1 VRGWEAYRRMGKYRV
16 GVIGCGSIGR
26 AHAYGWSNNE
36 RTELVALAD
45 ITPAARDEFGEEFG
59 VPESGR
65 YADFREMVE
74 KEKPDIVSICLWHGQ
89 HAPTVVAVAAMRPK
103 LILCEKP
110 MATSLGEAEQMIV
123 AAKRNKVRLAVGH
136 QRRFLPGWNIA
147 RDLVAE
153 GAIGKVTHLWSNVAD
168 GLLNWGTHTI
178 DMMRFIMGDPNATAV
193 VGAVQR
199 DSDRY
204 ERGMRIEDSCLGLI
218 QFDNGAQATI
228 ESDLTPRETASINC
242 NFYGTEGMIQVDEN
256 TVRLMNAST
265 NGWKE
270 LSTFEW
276 KHSFRDAFLAQ
287 SHGIADWLDDKVDEY
302 RGEAKNAIAVMEI
315 MMALYE
321 SARLKE
327 ITRLPLL
334 TRDNPLDLMVESGEL
349 AVRRPGKYDIRSS
362 HVRGEGMSWV

>member
-1 VRGWEAYRRMGKYRV
+1 MARYRI

-26 AHAYGWSNNE
+26 AHAYGWTHSE

-65 YADFREMVE
+65 YADFREMLD
-74 KEKPDIVSICLWHGQ
+74 KEKPDVVSVCLWHGQ
-89 HAPTVVAVAAMRPK
+89 HASTVIAMAAAAHRPK

-123 AAKRNKVRLAVGH
+123 AAERSKVKLAIGH
-136 QRRFLPGWNIA
+136 QRRFLPGWIIA

-153 GAIGKVTHLWSNVAD
+153 GAIGQVTHLWSNIAD

-178 DMMRFIMGDPNATAV
+178 DMMRFIMGDPAATAV

-199 DSDRY
+199 SSDRY
-204 ERGMRIEDSCLGLI
+204 ERGLRIEDSCLGLI
-218 QFDNGAQATI
+218 QFANGAQATI
-228 ESDLTPRETASINC
+228 ESDLTDPTTSSINC
-242 NFYGTEGMIQVDEN
+242 NFYGTEGTIQVDEN
-256 TVRLMNAST
+256 AVRLMNAST
-265 NGWKE
+265 NGWKK
-270 LSTFEW
+270 LSSFEW
-276 KHSFRDAFLAQ
+276 KDSFRDAFLAQ
-287 SHGIADWLDDKVDEY
+287 ANGIADWLDGNVEAY
-302 RGEAKNAIAVMEI
+302 RGEAKNAYAVMEI

-327 ITRLPLL
+327 ITTLPLL
-334 TRDNPLDLMVESGEL
+334 NRDNPLDIRVDSGDL
-349 AVRRPGKYDIRSS
+349 PIQRPGKYDIRSS
-362 HVRGEGMSWV
+362 HVRGEAMSWL

>member
-1 VRGWEAYRRMGKYRV
+1 MATYRV

-26 AHAYGWSNNE
+26 AHAYGWTNNE

-59 VPESGR
+59 VPEQGR
-65 YADFREMVE
+65 YADFREMME
-74 KEKPDIVSICLWHGQ
+74 KEKPDIVSVCLWHGQ

-123 AAKRNKVRLAVGH
+123 AARRNKVRLAVGH

-178 DMMRFIMGDPNATAV
+178 DMMRFIMGDPAATAV

-242 NFYGTEGMIQVDEN
+242 NFYGTEGVIQVDEN

-287 SHGIADWLDDKVDEY
+287 SHGIADWLDDKVEVY
-302 RGEAKNAIAVMEI
+302 RGEASNAFAVMEI

-321 SARLKE
+321 SARLNE
-327 ITRLPLL
+327 VTRLPLQ
-334 TRDNPLDLMVESGEL
+334 TRDNPLDLMVESGAL
-349 AVRRPGKYDIRSS
+349 PVRRPGKYDIRSS

>member
-1 VRGWEAYRRMGKYRV
+1 MARYRI

-26 AHAYGWSNNE
+26 AHAYGWTHSE

-59 VPESGR
+59 VPEGGR
-65 YADFREMVE
+65 YADFREMLATE
-74 KEKPDIVSICLWHGQ
+74 RPDVVSVCLWHGQ
-89 HAPTVVAVAAMRPK
+89 HASTVIALAASEHRPK

-123 AAKRNKVRLAVGH
+123 AAERSKVKLAIGH

-153 GAIGKVTHLWSNVAD
+153 GAIGKVTHLWSNIAD

-178 DMMRFIMGDPNATAV
+178 DMMRFIMGDPAATAV

-199 DSDRY
+199 SSDRY
-204 ERGMRIEDSCLGLI
+204 ERGMRIEDSCLGLV
-218 QFDNGAQATI
+218 QFANGAQATI
-228 ESDLTPRETASINC
+228 ESDLTPRATASINC
-242 NFYGTEGMIQVDEN
+242 NFYGTEGTIQVDEN
-256 TVRLMNAST
+256 AVRLMNAST

-276 KHSFRDAFLAQ
+276 KDSFQDAFQAQ
-287 SHGIADWLDDKVDEY
+287 ANGIADWLDGKVDSY
-302 RGEAKNAIAVMEI
+302 RGEAKNAYAVMEI

-327 ITRLPLL
+327 VTRLPLA
-334 TRDNPLDLMVESGEL
+334 TRANQLDLMVESGDL
-349 AVRRPGKYDIRSS
+349 PIQRPGKYDIRSS

>member
-1 VRGWEAYRRMGKYRV
+1 MARYRV
-16 GVIGCGSIGR
+16 GLIGCGSIGR
-26 AHAYGWSNNE
+26 AHAYGWTNNE

-59 VPESGR
+59 VEERKR
-65 YADFREMVE
+65 YADFREMVT
-74 KEKPDIVSICLWHGQ
+74 KEQPDIVSVCLWHGQ
-89 HAPTVVAVAAMRPK
+89 HAPTVVALAAMQPK

-123 AAKRNKVRLAVGH
+123 AAKRNKVRLAIGH

-153 GAIGKVTHLWSNVAD
+153 GAIGNVTHVWSNVAD

-178 DMMRFIMGDPNATAV
+178 DMMRFIMGDPAATAV

-199 DSDRY
+199 HSDRY

-218 QFDNGAQATI
+218 QFENGAQATI
-228 ESDLTPRETASINC
+228 QSDLTPRETASINC
-242 NFYGTEGMIQVDEN
+242 DFYGTEGVIKVDEN
-256 TVRLMNAST
+256 AVKLMNAST
-265 NGWKE
+265 NGWKQ
-270 LSTFEW
+270 LSSFEW
-276 KHSFRDAFLAQ
+276 NNSFRDAFLAQ
-287 SHGIADWLDDKVDEY
+287 THGIADWLDGTVEEY
-302 RGEAKNAIAVMEI
+302 RGEAQNAYAVMEI

-327 ITRLPLL
+327 VTRLPLQ
-334 TRDNPLDLMVESGEL
+334 TRDNPLDLMVESGDL
-349 AVRRPGKYDIRSS
+349 PVQRPGKYDIRSS
-362 HVRGEGMSWV
+362 HVRGEAMSWV